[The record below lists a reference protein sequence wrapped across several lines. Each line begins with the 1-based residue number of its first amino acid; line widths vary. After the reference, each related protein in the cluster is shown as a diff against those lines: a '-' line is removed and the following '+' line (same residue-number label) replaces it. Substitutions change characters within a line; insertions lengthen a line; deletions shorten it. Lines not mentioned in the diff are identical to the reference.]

1 MKDIKKLQE
10 LIELQQR
17 LKARSA
23 YKQAIK
29 EVADTIYKYDWSQSI
44 RPCLLYTS
52 DAADE

>member
-10 LIELQQR
+10 LIQLQQR
-17 LKARSA
+17 LQAKSA

-44 RPCLLYTS
+44 RPAIIPVDIFS
-52 DAADE
+52 K

>member
-17 LKARSA
+17 LQTKSA

-44 RPCLLYTS
+44 KTAIIIVNS
-52 DAADE
+52 FGN